1 VRAGRHFGR
10 GTHRRLRARLPRGLL
25 SAGVALVLAVTA
37 ACGPPELPRLGPDA
51 HILAFGDSLTHGS
64 GVAAEDSYPAVLAR
78 RLERPVIRA
87 GVPGEHA
94 QEGLERLPRVLD
106 ETQPEMVI
114 LCHGGNDILADRE
127 PQAIRDALLAMV
139 RTIQRRDIPVVLV
152 GVPAKGLMGSTA
164 DVYYEVADRTGVPL
178 EDQAMARIIA
188 DASLKSDPIHPNAAG
203 YRELAAAIHR
213 LLAETGA
220 VEAPE

>member
-1 VRAGRHFGR
+1 
-10 GTHRRLRARLPRGLL
+10 
-25 SAGVALVLAVTA
+25 
-37 ACGPPELPRLGPDA
+37 
-51 HILAFGDSLTHGS
+51 
-64 GVAAEDSYPAVLAR
+64 
-78 RLERPVIRA
+78 
-87 GVPGEHA
+87 
-94 QEGLERLPRVLD
+94 
-106 ETQPEMVI
+106 MVI